1 MPAEAEARVPGISG
15 GVRALW
21 AGGVTHR
28 TVTDE
33 AAEGD
38 RRAALAARRAV
49 QILVGH
55 EQMLALLASTA
66 IGMSAHRGY
75 AILRSLDRAA

>member
-1 MPAEAEARVPGISG
+1 MPAEAEARMAGISSSVHALRTD
-15 GVRALW
+15 GVADRPIA
-21 AGGVTHR
+21 
-28 TVTDE
+28 DE

-38 RRAALAARRAV
+38 RGAALAAVGAV

-55 EQMLALLASTA
+55 VQMVTPPARPA

-75 AILRSLDRAA
+75 AILRSPDRVA